1 MLLETK
7 QLTKRFRNPGK
18 GPGGVLAVSQA
29 NITLNPGETVGL
41 FGDSGS
47 GKSTLGLMLAGL
59 LRPTSGEVLYRGE
72 IPAFSQTQRRPLW
85 HIWHSPPNTASRFGS
100 SPRINTS
107 PGAP

>member
-47 GKSTLGLMLAGL
+47 GKSTMG
-59 LRPTSGEVLYRGE
+59 
-72 IPAFSQTQRRPLW
+72 
-85 HIWHSPPNTASRFGS
+85 
-100 SPRINTS
+100 
-107 PGAP
+107 